1 MITVKQIKRK
11 KCKSD
16 KGCHGVAEKKL
27 GKDEATKETIGVDA
41 KAKSRQKTKDPATLW
56 PLLLYF
62 GGDVGVVKL
71 K

>member
-1 MITVKQIKRK
+1 M
-11 KCKSD
+11 
-16 KGCHGVAEKKL
+16 AEKKL

-71 K
+71 N